1 MRVYEV
7 AKEKKMS
14 SKDMLVVLS
23 RIGINVK
30 SHMSV
35 LEKDELQK
43 IEEFFAPKDHATKET
58 AAGKKEVRVKNMEQ
72 VDSRSS
78 EGGSGEQ
85 SREGAPS
92 RRSRGGSQG
101 KGSKKSPP
109 KVNGGKHAEEGSRK
123 KGNVAESKD
132 AERQQHRKKG
142 KRDHKANGFTGGGKG
157 GRGKKG
163 GKAPVAPPPVSH
175 IKKITVGD
183 SISVQELAKRM
194 GKTANEVIK
203 KLFELGI
210 PATLNQE
217 IDADTVVI
225 VASEFGIE
233 TEVKIEKPITV
244 IEDLLDP
251 EDTLEP
257 RPPVVTVMGH
267 VDHGKTSLLDAIRET
282 NVTASEAGGITQH
295 IGAYQVNIKGKKI
308 TFLDT
313 PGHEA
318 FTAMRARGAEATDI
332 AILVVAA
339 DDGVMPQ
346 TVEAINHSK
355 AAQVPIIVAI
365 NKIDKPTANIERIKQ
380 QLTEH
385 NLVPEEWG
393 GDTVFVPVSAKKKEG
408 IDQLLEMVL
417 LVAEIN
423 ELKANPNRPARGIVV
438 EAELDK
444 GRGPVATVLVQ
455 KGTLKIG
462 DNLVIGSVYGKV
474 RAMFDDKGRKIKE
487 APPST
492 PVEVLGLASVPEPGD
507 IFDVVEDEKLA
518 KTIAAQREI
527 DKKQQ
532 EFKEAS
538 QIRLEDIFKQMN
550 ADGLKELNL
559 VLKSDVH
566 GSAEALRQSLERLNT
581 DEVKVNII
589 HNGVGAISEADVML
603 AAASQAIIIGFNVR
617 PDSNARRA
625 AETENVEI
633 RLYRIIYEVIED
645 IKAAMAGLLEPDLK
659 EVVLGQAEVRALFK
673 VPKVGVIAGSYVLEG
688 KITNKAQ
695 VRVIRDGVVVHEGQ
709 LHSLKRF
716 KDDAKEVV
724 QGFECGI
731 GIESFNDLKEGDII
745 EAFEFEEVKR
755 EL

>member
-1 MRVYEV
+1 MRKMRVYEL

-14 SKDMLVVLS
+14 SKDMLVVLG
-23 RIGINVK
+23 RIGIDVK

-35 LEKDELQK
+35 LEKDQIDK
-43 IEEFFAPKDHATKET
+43 VNDFFAPKAASAKEET
-58 AAGKKEVRVKNMEQ
+58 AGQKEARVEKVAQPAGRGAGKR
-72 VDSRSS
+72 
-78 EGGSGEQ
+78 EQ
-85 SREGAPS
+85 SSSGSPS
-92 RRSRGGSQG
+92 RKSGGDAKKSAPHG
-101 KGSKKSPP
+101 GPVKKTDEGSKKPGAKGDRKSSP
-109 KVNGGKHAEEGSRK
+109 GK
-123 KGNVAESKD
+123 ESKD
-132 AERQQHRKKG
+132 AYKQQSKKKG
-142 KRDHKANGFTGGGKG
+142 KRDNRNNGKRKRGGA
-157 GRGKKG
+157 
-163 GKAPVAPPPVSH
+163 APAPAPVSH

-183 SISVQELAKRM
+183 TISVQELAKRM

-217 IDADTVVI
+217 IDSDTVVI

-244 IEDLLDP
+244 IEDIPDP
-251 EDTLEP
+251 EDSLEP

-295 IGAYQVNIKGKKI
+295 IGAYQVNVNGKKV

-355 AAQVPIIVAI
+355 AAQVPIIVAV
-365 NKIDKPTANIERIKQ
+365 NKIDKPTANVERIKQ

-385 NLVPEEWG
+385 GLIPEEWG
-393 GDTVFVPVSAKKKEG
+393 GDTIFVPVSAKQREG

-423 ELKANPNRPARGIVV
+423 ELRANPNRLARGIVV

-462 DNLVIGSVYGKV
+462 DNLVIGDVYGKV

-487 APPST
+487 ALPST

-507 IFDVVEDEKLA
+507 IFDVIEDEKLA
-518 KTIAAQREI
+518 KEIATQREI
-527 DKKQQ
+527 EKKQQ

-538 QIRLEDIFKQMN
+538 QIRLEDLFKQMN
-550 ADGLKELNL
+550 DDGLKELNL

-566 GSAEALRQSLERLNT
+566 GSAEALKQSLEQLNT

-589 HNGVGAISEADVML
+589 HNGVGAIRETDVML
-603 AAASQAIIIGFNVR
+603 AAASKAIVIGFNVR
-617 PDSNARRA
+617 PDSNARQV
-625 AETENVEI
+625 AETEKVEI
-633 RLYRIIYEVIED
+633 RLYRIIYEVIDD
-645 IKAAMAGLLEPDLK
+645 IKAAMAGLLEPDIK

-688 KITNKAQ
+688 KITNKAH
-695 VRVIRDGVVVHEGQ
+695 VRVIRDGVVVHEGH

-716 KDDAKEVV
+716 KDDVREVV
-724 QGFECGI
+724 QGYECGI
-731 GIESFNDLKEGDII
+731 GIENFNDVKEGDII